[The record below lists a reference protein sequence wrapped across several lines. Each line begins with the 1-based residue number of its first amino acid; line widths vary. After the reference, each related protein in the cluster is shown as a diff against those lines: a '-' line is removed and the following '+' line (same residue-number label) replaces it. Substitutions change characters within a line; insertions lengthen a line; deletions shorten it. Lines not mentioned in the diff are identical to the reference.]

1 MTELALHI
9 LDIAKNSVRAHASR
23 VEILVDVSSERNL
36 LTVSVSDNGCGM
48 SDELKNSV
56 TDPFST
62 TRKTRKVGLGIPLF
76 KQAAETT
83 GGEFSLES
91 ELGVGTTTTAT
102 FVLDSID
109 RVPLG
114 DVAGTMTTLIGGDE
128 HVDYVLTYRVDG
140 REYVFDSARV
150 REIMEGIPL
159 STPEVLG
166 YIEDMIAE
174 NIENIN
180 GGIDI

>member
-9 LDIAKNSVRAHASR
+9 LDIAKNSVRARAAC
-23 VEILVDVSSERNL
+23 VKILVDVSHERNL

-48 SDELKNSV
+48 SDELKKSV
-56 TDPFST
+56 TDPFAT

-128 HVDYVLTYRVDG
+128 QTDYVLTYRVDG
-140 REYVFDSARV
+140 REYVFDSAQV
-150 REIMEGIPL
+150 REIMDGIPL